1 MKKIVVHDVI
11 HDDAMALLQA
21 VEGIEV
27 VNVDRDDRSGLLAAM
42 QEADGIVLRYL
53 PLDREAIESAP
64 NLRVIARHGVGYDN
78 VDMAAATERGVPVAT
93 IGDANAVTV
102 AELTLYFMLA
112 AAKQGP
118 AHDRAVREGDWQKRE
133 AADAVDLYDKNVLI
147 VGFGRVGSRVA
158 PRICAF
164 ETNVYVYDPYISQG
178 LIREAGYHPVSDWQ
192 QALSDMDVI
201 SLHVP
206 LSEET
211 RHMVDEAALG
221 RMKQGA
227 ILVNAARGPVVDG
240 DAVGRALEAGRLF
253 GVGFDVFDPEPP
265 SENNAIVRC
274 SRSILTPHVGALT
287 RECSIRSAV
296 RSAQNVLDAFEERL
310 DVSCVV
316 NPEVL

>member
-1 MKKIVVHDVI
+1 MTKIVVHDVI
-11 HDDAMALLQA
+11 HDDAMRLLQA
-21 VEGIEV
+21 AEGIVV
-27 VNVDRDDRSGLLAAM
+27 VNIARDDRHGLLAALR
-42 QEADGIVLRYL
+42 EADGIVLRYL

-64 NLRVIARHGVGYDN
+64 NLRIIARHGVGYDN
-78 VDMAAATERGVPVAT
+78 VDMAAATEGGIPVAT

-118 AHDRAVREGDWQKRE
+118 AHDRAVRAGAWQTRE
-133 AADAVDLYDKNVLI
+133 AADAVDLYDKNILI
-147 VGFGRVGSRVA
+147 IGFGRVGSRVA
-158 PRICAF
+158 PRIRAF
-164 ETNVYVYDPYISQG
+164 ETNVYVCDPYISQD
-178 LIREAGYHPVSDWQ
+178 LIRDAGYHPVEDWQ
-192 QALSDMDVI
+192 QALNDMDVV

-206 LSEET
+206 LSDET
-211 RHMVDEAALG
+211 RHMVNEASLG
-221 RMKQGA
+221 RMKEGA

-240 DAVGRALEAGRLF
+240 DAVGQALEAGRLF

-265 SENNAIVRC
+265 DENNPIVRC

-296 RSAQNVLDAFEERL
+296 RSAQNVLDAFAGRL
-310 DVSCVV
+310 DVSRVV